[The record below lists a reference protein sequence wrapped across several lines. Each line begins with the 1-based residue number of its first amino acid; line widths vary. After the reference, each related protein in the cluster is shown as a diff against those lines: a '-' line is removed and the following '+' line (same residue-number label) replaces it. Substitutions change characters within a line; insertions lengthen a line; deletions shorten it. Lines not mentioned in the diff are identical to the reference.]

1 MKARIHYIE
10 REIQIVPAPE
20 GCFSVGTDGIISY
33 PFAIA
38 IAPAV
43 TKEERGKGDIITC
56 PIIGE
61 MFDDSGYDN
70 LWAEEIFTSMHYV
83 LLHHVIDGAMILW
96 GVDFD
101 KALSVLLRDFK
112 IHKVKLDYEARR
124 YLRRIMKEQR
134 FISLAEYRK
143 GGEK

>member
-1 MKARIHYIE
+1 MKAYINYIE
-10 REIQIVPAPE
+10 RDIQIVPAPE
-20 GCFSVGTDGIISY
+20 GCFSVDTDGIISY

-70 LWAEEIFTSMHYV
+70 LWAEEIFTSMHYI

-101 KALSVLLRDFK
+101 EALSVLLRDFN

-134 FISLAEYRK
+134 FISLDEYRK
-143 GGEK
+143 GDER